1 MDCSENLLSWAKG
14 DWRHVRYRLNATAR
28 LPHSCLREPLETI
41 EQCWEDPVDRKL
53 AINSLI
59 GLWVRKRRSY
69 TVTTSH
75 CELDAPPG
83 DSLKRATFYG
93 DDRVIY
99 DWVQERAVE
108 GLSLIHI

>member
-1 MDCSENLLSWAKG
+1 MPDSM
-14 DWRHVRYRLNATAR
+14 
-28 LPHSCLREPLETI
+28 PP
-41 EQCWEDPVDRKL
+41 
-53 AINSLI
+53 
-59 GLWVRKRRSY
+59 VRKRRSFS
-69 TVTTSH
+69 VTTSH

-108 GLSLIHI
+108 GPAPKFPRVTVLTTAALALVLASLS